1 MASKDKENKE
11 DSFII
16 KYKKIFYSLIDEIFP
31 FLDNC
36 NSNKKINS
44 VINALFE
51 KDLQDIKL
59 NELYEGHDLTLVPL
73 DIIKETY
80 AKTLDR
86 KRFIENKAKTNVIG
100 VSICVAVMSLLANNI
115 VKTYKDFN
123 NSDVCKQFIVY
134 ALGMMVVCYLLYG
147 GYLALEL
154 LMTRNRI
161 YITRDDEQILP
172 LEIQKKIY
180 GRNNVLNEKTNLIR
194 TNYIFTSYQAI
205 RNGLVLLLIFFAVYL
220 WPGNYN
226 NISEETIK
234 LENKIEKLENKINKY
249 ETDLMLMREHLQS
262 LEKRFDEEIIQ
273 QKNNKDK

>member
-1 MASKDKENKE
+1 M
-11 DSFII
+11 
-16 KYKKIFYSLIDEIFP
+16 
-31 FLDNC
+31 DNC